1 MGGERLH
8 DRSGQWLM
16 AAGRLRDGVSEQ
28 AAASEFEVI
37 GKRLSSAYPATN
49 KDRGFHVER
58 AGQINPGFRQQIVVF
73 FLMLLGIAILVLFT
87 ACANV
92 ANLLLARASA
102 RQKEIATRLAIGAGR
117 GRLVR
122 QLLTESVML
131 ALLGGIGG
139 YAIAQL
145 GAASISKSR
154 IPLPLPVDFSVTLDY
169 RVMLFSHDSSPHSP
183 VSVFGLVPAFAGNPA
198 GPVRRA

>member
-1 MGGERLH
+1 M
-8 DRSGQWLM
+8 
-16 AAGRLRDGVSEQ
+16 
-28 AAASEFEVI
+28 
-37 GKRLSSAYPATN
+37 
-49 KDRGFHVER
+49 
-58 AGQINPGFRQQIVVF
+58 IVVF
-73 FLMLLGIAILVLFT
+73 FLMLLGVAALVLCT

-139 YAIAQL
+139 YAHRASGRQRHREVADPAC
-145 GAASISKSR
+145 AAGGF
-154 IPLPLPVDFSVTLDY
+154 L
-169 RVMLFSHDSSPHSP
+169 
-183 VSVFGLVPAFAGNPA
+183 AFARLPGDA
-198 GPVRRA
+198 VLDRAFHYLPG